1 MAENNKDLLG
11 LTQEQMDNMFSFW
24 TDVMK
29 LPTIGP
35 MYAFSKDV
43 SSYAND
49 FVTLGKVM
57 AELKANMDGYWLLVN
72 TAYTRA
78 IKETMERA
86 PKQLTSRDDFENYRR
101 AAIEAFEDAFTEL
114 FASPEFSGVYGRL
127 FSSQLDVSKAVQDIA
142 EKNFKALNLPTRS
155 EVDDILKDVA
165 ELKRGVLDLQS
176 DKSWVRSLLSQGFDV
191 YLIDWKPP
199 TAADKYVSFD
209 DYVNCYIDDCVNTVL
224 KKTKVDK
231 LTLHGYCMGATMS
244 TMYTTLHQEK
254 VRNLA
259 VIAPVVDT
267 EKDTTVIGNLAKN
280 MDVNKMVNIIGNLP
294 AEQLYA
300 CYSALKPFKQG
311 VNKYFNLVQNIDN
324 DQFVGNFLR
333 IEKWLYDTPPIAG
346 ETFRQWI
353 GDIYQKNLFVKNEL
367 KLGSELIDL
376 SRIKVPL
383 LNIVA
388 DEDHLVSPPCSAPL
402 NDEVSSR

>member
-1 MAENNKDLLG
+1 MTKQELRPDQEPVVQPPAEQAKEVKKEP
-11 LTQEQMDNMFSFW
+11 TVAEE
-24 TDVMK
+24 VKEAYRK
-29 LPTIGP
+29 L
-35 MYAFSKDV
+35 
-43 SSYAND
+43 
-49 FVTLGKVM
+49 
-57 AELKANMDGYWLLVN
+57 EKAKNILHAAGDIEVGQTPHEVLEE
-72 TAYTRA
+72 TRA
-78 IKETMERA
+78 
-86 PKQLTSRDDFENYRR
+86 Y
-101 AAIEAFEDAFTEL
+101 
-114 FASPEFSGVYGRL
+114 RL
-127 FSSQLDVSKAVQDIA
+127 FHYQQMVTKTAKTPILVVY
-142 EKNFKALNLPTRS
+142 ALINRS
-155 EVDDILKDVA
+155 Y
-165 ELKRGVLDLQS
+165 VLDLQS
-176 DKSWVRSLLSQGFDV
+176 DKSWIRSLLSQGFDV
-191 YLIDWKPP
+191 YLLDWKPP

-209 DYVNCYIDDCVNTVL
+209 DHVNCYIDDCVNTVL
-224 KKTKVDK
+224 KKTRADK

-280 MDVNKMVNIIGNLP
+280 MDVNKMVNILGNLP

-353 GDIYQKNLFVKNEL
+353 ADIYQKNLFVKNEL

-376 SRIKVPL
+376 SKIKVPL

-388 DEDHLVSPPCSAPL
+388 DEDHLVSPQCSAPL
-402 NDEVSSR
+402 NDVVSSTDKRLMRFHTGHVGLIASLYSQNNVLPKVGQWLKARSQ